1 MKPKT
6 CVILEMAIGEG
17 ITRGWH
23 LAHKHVD
30 DPSPEAIKDRLEDA
44 VMSAIMD
51 YFTFEDYEFTIN

>member
-1 MKPKT
+1 
-6 CVILEMAIGEG
+6 MAIGEG

-30 DPSPEAIKDRLEDA
+30 DPSPEAIKERLEDA

>member
-1 MKPKT
+1 MKPKVY
-6 CVILEMAIGEG
+6 VILDMAISEG
-17 ITRGWH
+17 IARGWH

-51 YFTFEDYEFTIN
+51 YFTFEDNELI

>member
-30 DPSPEAIKDRLEDA
+30 DPSPEMIKEKIEDA
-44 VMSAIMD
+44 VMSAITD
-51 YFTFEDYEFTIN
+51 YFTFEDNEFL

>member
-6 CVILEMAIGEG
+6 CVMLEMAIGEG

-23 LAHKHVD
+23 LAHKHMD
-30 DPSPEAIKDRLEDA
+30 DPSPEMIKERLEDA

-51 YFTFEDYEFTIN
+51 YFTFEDNELI